1 MTSWTN
7 LKSRLYNVVKV
18 AEKIKSMA
26 EKLIEVHN
34 KNLIKAAQDYVK
46 GLISS
51 GEIGEDALGR
61 YLVVPVKETSSFE
74 GLLPKNNSV
83 INMRLQYDGNIR
95 EDDLAILLN
104 RQEGRLKSEDKVIEF
119 TPVQVTDDAYWK
131 YTKR

>member
-1 MTSWTN
+1 M
-7 LKSRLYNVVKV
+7 VKV

-26 EKLIEVHN
+26 EKLMEVHN
-34 KNLIKAAQDYVK
+34 KNLTKAAQDYIK
-46 GLISS
+46 GLVSS
-51 GEIGEDALGR
+51 REIGEDALGR

-104 RQEGRLKSEDKVIEF
+104 RQENPLKSEDKVIEF
-119 TPVQVTDDAYWK
+119 TPVQVADDAYWK